1 MKCHSPNTSLSPCL
15 QVTTIL
21 VFAGIISL
29 FFTDFTTLNYLT
41 VQYSFTYFELHRNRT
56 TKNIFL
62 GQPVY
67 FFYHYV
73 LILGYLV
80 PVAIVSLTFNIISD
94 MFKFRSYILLFAY
107 LFVVPLSIIFCIF
120 WLIEYLLELH
130 FNLSTE
136 LLTIL
141 FYSLLFSFCLKW
153 LLSGSSP

>member
-1 MKCHSPNTSLSPCL
+1 MGLIFFLIHFDSLYLLTGVFSP
-15 QVTTIL
+15 
-21 VFAGIISL
+21 
-29 FFTDFTTLNYLT
+29 
-41 VQYSFTYFELHRNRT
+41 
-56 TKNIFL
+56 
-62 GQPVY
+62 
-67 FFYHYV
+67 
-73 LILGYLV
+73 
-80 PVAIVSLTFNIISD
+80 LTFNIISD

-153 LLSGSSP
+153 LL